1 MKSLLCFFPL
11 AALVLFFTPELRSQT
26 CVEHALTESGSIDA
40 AVFHPENHS
49 LFYSIL
55 LRDASPSPRTLLRL
69 HTGNGVFSFPGEEEF
84 RKAAPSNSAGVS
96 VSSTSTQAQIC
107 YHEKNEPVCWN
118 ITPAGKIIL
127 SEGEAIR
134 VFPSSDGKQAA
145 LLRRE
150 EEGMFVETYSSRG
163 ARTARFAPQ
172 NTGLEL
178 MGIDFLGGTLL
189 LRYCAAGPYCSGY
202 VANATT
208 GRFIQRVNYAAN
220 REVNFYGSHL
230 IQLRPGRWLVISLH
244 DGRTLQL
251 DSRTGNTVRVAGFR
265 AFDASEAYRIVEM
278 GASRLA
284 LIREYELAGD
294 IIILNYSNGQMQRFS
309 PPRCQN
315 P

>member
-1 MKSLLCFFPL
+1 M
-11 AALVLFFTPELRSQT
+11 
-26 CVEHALTESGSIDA
+26 
-40 AVFHPENHS
+40 
-49 LFYSIL
+49 
-55 LRDASPSPRTLLRL
+55 
-69 HTGNGVFSFPGEEEF
+69 
-84 RKAAPSNSAGVS
+84 
-96 VSSTSTQAQIC
+96 
-107 YHEKNEPVCWN
+107 
-118 ITPAGKIIL
+118 
-127 SEGEAIR
+127 
-134 VFPSSDGKQAA
+134 
-145 LLRRE
+145 
-150 EEGMFVETYSSRG
+150 
-163 ARTARFAPQ
+163 
-172 NTGLEL
+172 
-178 MGIDFLGGTLL
+178 
-189 LRYCAAGPYCSGY
+189 
-202 VANATT
+202 ANATT